1 MPRYIEVI
9 DYRQEWQFHYEKE
22 VRLLR
27 NVFGPTQSRIHHIG
41 STSVPGMKAKPI
53 IDILIEIKPGTIVE
67 DFYEQMRELGYD
79 CRGECLDARV
89 PGTPGRYYF
98 SKDKNGKRYCQVH
111 VCHEGHFQIVE
122 LIALRDYLR
131 EHPDRAAKYGE
142 LKCRLASEFA
152 RNNVEYMRGKDK
164 FIKQLIL
171 EAMEWK
177 GAYNTRR
184 SG

>member
-79 CRGECLDARV
+79 CRGECLDEV
-89 PGTPGRYYF
+89 HGTPGRTT
-98 SKDKNGKRYCQVH
+98 SAKTRTANGTVRCTSVMKAI
-111 VCHEGHFQIVE
+111 F
-122 LIALRDYLR
+122 
-131 EHPDRAAKYGE
+131 
-142 LKCRLASEFA
+142 RLS
-152 RNNVEYMRGKDK
+152 
-164 FIKQLIL
+164 
-171 EAMEWK
+171 
-177 GAYNTRR
+177 
-184 SG
+184 S